1 MTAPDAFEGKVAL
14 ITGGSSGIGRSV
26 AVALAERGGRVV
38 IADVDSD
45 GGDRTVRELKD
56 AGRETL
62 FIKTDVADAV
72 QVKAAVE
79 KAVSAY
85 GRLDCA
91 FNNAGLM
98 GSPAARVSEGT
109 EENWDRVIDI
119 NLKGAWLCMKY
130 EIRAMRK
137 QGGGAIVN
145 AASAAGMSGAFASA
159 PYIASKHGIVGLT
172 KAAALECAQQGIRVN
187 AVCPGYIRTPM
198 LEKLTRI
205 APAIEQHL
213 IEREPMGRLGTPEE
227 VATAVLWLL
236 SDEASFV
243 TGHALVVD
251 GGILAD

>member
-1 MTAPDAFEGKVAL
+1 MTALNAFEGKVAL
-14 ITGGSSGIGRSV
+14 VTGGSSGIGRCV
-26 AVALAERGGRVV
+26 AVALAERGARVV

-45 GGDRTVRELKD
+45 GGDQTVRQLKD
-56 AGRETL
+56 AGREAL
-62 FIKTDVADAV
+62 FLKTDVSDAE

-79 KAVSAY
+79 KAMSAY

-98 GSPAARVSEGT
+98 GSPAARVSEGA
-109 EENWDRVIDI
+109 EDNWNRVIDI
-119 NLKGAWLCMKY
+119 NLKGTWLCMKY

-137 QGGGAIVN
+137 QGSGAIVN
-145 AASAAGMSGAFASA
+145 AASAAGMSGSFASA

-227 VATAVLWLL
+227 VAAAVLWLL
-236 SDEASFV
+236 SEEASFV